1 MKIMNRK
8 KINENR
14 VVACFSAILLLL
26 PSPAG
31 AQHFDAHIA
40 GRKVTLQECFDLAAR
55 QNLQMQAGKK
65 SVERAQVMQG
75 TAWELDKTEV
85 TFSQNPATGG
95 ESDNGFTFT
104 QSLDFP
110 TVYTSRRNQ
119 LKAETQA
126 EKSRLN
132 VVSQQLKAEI
142 ANTYYQMLYQ
152 AHRLQILQRIDSVL
166 ERYSKIAEMRY
177 KAGES
182 RKLEYLSADR
192 KCNENRLEMADVKSE
207 IERLQIDLMSQLN
220 TQEPVKPAEEN
231 LTAIAAQNLN
241 TYNYQQSADGLYQ
254 QDKLIALDKEIK
266 AAKTGF
272 APSLSLSLRTQCV
285 ISSWNPYKIDRS
297 RFAEGNFFG
306 FEIGVGI
313 PLFYGSTKAKVKA
326 AQKDRELAEIEMR
339 QEQTEK
345 ERDYRLCTKR
355 LQAASNHLKYYEQNN
370 QAHSAQIS
378 KLSAIEY
385 ENGEI
390 SYIEYVN
397 AIEET
402 IDVLMKHADAINEY
416 NQAVIAIQR
425 LTGIM

>member
-8 KINENR
+8 KITENR
-14 VVACFSAILLLL
+14 VVACFAAILLLL

-85 TFSQNPATGG
+85 AFSQNPATGG

-110 TVYTSRRNQ
+110 TVYASRRNQ

-132 VVSQQLKAEI
+132 VVNQQLKAEI

-182 RKLEYLSADR
+182 RQLEYLSADR

-220 TQEPVKPAEEN
+220 TQE
-231 LTAIAAQNLN
+231 
-241 TYNYQQSADGLYQ
+241 
-254 QDKLIALDKEIK
+254 
-266 AAKTGF
+266 
-272 APSLSLSLRTQCV
+272 
-285 ISSWNPYKIDRS
+285 
-297 RFAEGNFFG
+297 
-306 FEIGVGI
+306 
-313 PLFYGSTKAKVKA
+313 
-326 AQKDRELAEIEMR
+326 
-339 QEQTEK
+339 
-345 ERDYRLCTKR
+345 
-355 LQAASNHLKYYEQNN
+355 
-370 QAHSAQIS
+370 
-378 KLSAIEY
+378 
-385 ENGEI
+385 
-390 SYIEYVN
+390 
-397 AIEET
+397 
-402 IDVLMKHADAINEY
+402 
-416 NQAVIAIQR
+416 
-425 LTGIM
+425 

>member
-1 MKIMNRK
+1 MKIMNRI
-8 KINENR
+8 KITENR
-14 VVACFSAILLLL
+14 VVACFAAILLLL
-26 PSPAG
+26 PVTAG

-55 QNLQMQAGKK
+55 QNLLMQAGKK

-85 TFSQNPATGG
+85 SFSQNPATGG

-110 TVYTSRRNQ
+110 TVYASRRNQ

-132 VVSQQLKAEI
+132 VVNQQLKAEI

-182 RKLEYLSADR
+182 RQLEYLSADR

-231 LTAIAAQNLN
+231 LSAIAAQNLN
-241 TYNYQQSADGLYQ
+241 TYNYQQSADGIYR

-266 AAKTGF
+266 AVKTGF
-272 APSLSLSLRTQCV
+272 APSLS
-285 ISSWNPYKIDRS
+285 
-297 RFAEGNFFG
+297 
-306 FEIGVGI
+306 
-313 PLFYGSTKAKVKA
+313 
-326 AQKDRELAEIEMR
+326 
-339 QEQTEK
+339 
-345 ERDYRLCTKR
+345 
-355 LQAASNHLKYYEQNN
+355 
-370 QAHSAQIS
+370 
-378 KLSAIEY
+378 
-385 ENGEI
+385 
-390 SYIEYVN
+390 
-397 AIEET
+397 
-402 IDVLMKHADAINEY
+402 
-416 NQAVIAIQR
+416 
-425 LTGIM
+425 